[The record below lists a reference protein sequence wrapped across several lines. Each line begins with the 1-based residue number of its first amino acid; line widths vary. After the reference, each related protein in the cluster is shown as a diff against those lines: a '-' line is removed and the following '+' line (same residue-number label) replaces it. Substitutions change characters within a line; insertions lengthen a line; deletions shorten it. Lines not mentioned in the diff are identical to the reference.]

1 MISMLCTRNQR
12 GEGIMRTVRIHRLAP
27 LAAALFLACGLD
39 APTDAGRS
47 AVEPRF
53 NSSDDPEWSAPVN
66 LGPVVNSPAGEQNPT
81 ITADELTL
89 YFQSD
94 RPGGVG
100 GFDIWVT
107 RRASRNSE
115 WSPPENLGPPV
126 NTPFTDGAPSLSP
139 DGHLLFIHSN
149 RPGGLGL
156 FDVWVAHRS
165 GSKDED
171 DWGAP
176 VNLGTD
182 VNTADDEQGPDY
194 VASDGGGVL
203 HFNRGNLLVNLGDLY
218 RAELRRDGTTEGPA
232 QPVTE
237 LNAPAFNDAA
247 PGLRADAREILFWS
261 TRPGGFGGADI
272 WVSTRQSANHPWSA
286 PQNAGA
292 LLNSTLADF
301 HPELTQDA
309 RTLFLSS
316 NRAGTLGG
324 LDLWMSTRHASTKR

>member
-1 MISMLCTRNQR
+1 
-12 GEGIMRTVRIHRLAP
+12 MRTAPTHRLTP
-27 LAAALFLACGLD
+27 LAAALLLACGAD
-39 APTDAGRS
+39 PPTDVDRS

-53 NSSDDPEWSAPVN
+53 KSSDGPEWSAPVN
-66 LGPVVNSPAGEQNPT
+66 LGPVVNSPAGDQNPAVL
-81 ITADELTL
+81 ADELTL

-100 GFDIWVT
+100 GIDIWVT
-107 RRASRNSE
+107 RRASRH
-115 WSPPENLGPPV
+115 SPWEPPVNLGPPV
-126 NTPFTDGAPSLSP
+126 NTTFADGAPSLSP
-139 DGHLLFIHSN
+139 DGHLLFIHSD

-156 FDVWVAHRS
+156 FDIWVAHRS

-171 DWGAP
+171 DWGTP

-194 VASDGGGVL
+194 VASDGGGAL
-203 HFNRGNLLVNLGDLY
+203 YFNRGNLFVQLGDLY
-218 RAELRRDGTTEGPA
+218 RAELRRDGSTEGPA

-261 TRPGGFGGADI
+261 TRPGGVGGADI
-272 WVSTRQSANHPWSA
+272 WQSTRQSANHPWSP
-286 PQNAGA
+286 PQNAA
-292 LLNSTLADF
+292 PLLNSPVADL

-309 RTLFLSS
+309 LTLYFAS
-316 NRAGTLGG
+316 NRPGGSGGT
-324 LDLWMSTRHASTKR
+324 DLWVSTRHASSKR